1 MKFKGLGMQASALR
15 VMGAA
20 AMALLLVSCGGGQQV
35 EPFAPTRVL
44 AFGDENSVIEANG
57 DKHTINFKADANTAR
72 DCHKNPIWVQ
82 TLAAAYALLFPQCTV
97 TGAVTPSLI
106 LAEVGATSDR
116 VKDQVDA
123 FLARPASFGG
133 KDLVTVLAGAN
144 DIIAQ
149 YNAIKAG
156 TTTEA
161 QAIAVLEQ
169 AGANLAGQVNRIGQA
184 GGKVLIST
192 VPDIGLTP
200 FAVAENAAA
209 QLTRLTF
216 AFNTKLRINLINDG
230 HMIGLLLGDEMT
242 QAIAKTSGWT
252 VDKAACL
259 PAASVTLCDTTTLV
273 TGAVGTAWLW
283 ADDRHMSSGGHAA
296 LGSAALSRAQG
307 NPF

>member
-1 MKFKGLGMQASALR
+1 MKFKGMGMRAPVLR

-20 AMALLLVSCGGGQQV
+20 AMALLLVSCGGGEQV

-44 AFGDENSVIEANG
+44 AFGDENSVIEPNG

-82 TLAAAYALLFPQCTV
+82 ALAAAYGLLFEQCTV
-97 TGAVTPSLI
+97 TGAVTNSKI
-106 LAEVGATSDR
+106 LATANATSDM
-116 VKDQVDA
+116 VKNQIDA
-123 FLARPASFGG
+123 FIAEPNSFGA
-133 KDLVTVLAGAN
+133 KDLVTVLAGGN

-149 YNAIKAG
+149 YLLIKGG

-161 QAIAVLEQ
+161 QAIAFLEQ
-169 AGANLAGQVNRIGQA
+169 AGANLAAQVNRIGQA
-184 GGKVLIST
+184 GGNVLIST
-192 VPDIGLTP
+192 VPDMGLTP
-200 FAVAENAAA
+200 FAVTENAAA
-209 QLTRLTF
+209 QLSRLTF

-230 HMIGLLLGDEMT
+230 HMIGLLLADEMT
-242 QAIAKTSGWT
+242 QAISKTAGWT

-283 ADDRHMSSGGHAA
+283 ADDRHMSSGGHAS
-296 LGSAALSRAQG
+296 LGSAALSRAQS